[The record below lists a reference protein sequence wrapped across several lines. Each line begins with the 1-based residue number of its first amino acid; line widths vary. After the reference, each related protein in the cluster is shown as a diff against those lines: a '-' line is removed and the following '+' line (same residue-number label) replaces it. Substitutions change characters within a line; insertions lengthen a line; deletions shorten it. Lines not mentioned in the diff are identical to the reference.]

1 MAEEEKLPF
10 RTALTNLLMI
20 VKIRNREKSWS
31 DATENIFSGY
41 TQDDLNS
48 NSDESY
54 LITGTDRHYISTIDE
69 EQLRELAKTF
79 DTPYANIDELF
90 KPVLPV
96 LPNENSLIILDNLIG
111 LLKAYEMNAAYYV
124 KMRDKITQKI
134 AVSKS
139 TRLQSRHRTSSEGA
153 IPPVTSN
160 ILDNL
165 NAPYPANR
173 NSGELRLKL
182 RKLKRQFLLMD
193 KEYDWDSLI
202 TALKSP
208 TRNLE
213 KTFDT
218 KVTDDLIRDVDID
231 AQMQSTIDGINNG
244 VLDSA
249 VRNRLLS
256 LFEKD
261 FREIESPIAI
271 FKQKLLK
278 KILGESGYPPELAEP
293 VKFTLV
299 PSTNKEQ
306 QRAQLLNDILLED
319 TITTSGANDTY
330 TQLKGYADKNSGYA
344 KRFKDQYGMNFSNLP
359 VPQKGSWLTDWRS
372 KMISAIDKKAVNPLV
387 TELYGAKYLP
397 KNIDRRARTRKN
409 RGKYPISQMY
419 PLDKDEYET
428 ELQKYITELN
438 KFNPLGDRFGGA
450 RRKST
455 KARKVTKSKKSRR
468 RVRK

>member
-20 VKIRNREKSWS
+20 VKIRNRDKSWS
-31 DATENIFSGY
+31 DATENIFSNY

-48 NSDESY
+48 NSY
-54 LITGTDRHYISTIDE
+54 LIIGTDRHYISTIDE

-79 DTPYANIDELF
+79 DKPYDNIDILL
-90 KPVLPV
+90 LPFFTK
-96 LPNENSLIILDNLIG
+96 EHSLIILDNLIE

-124 KMRDKITQKI
+124 KMRATIKKKLDVTQL
-134 AVSKS
+134 S
-139 TRLQSRHRTSSEGA
+139 RLQSRHRTSSEGP

-160 ILDNL
+160 IMDKL

-173 NSGELRLKL
+173 NSGDLRLKL
-182 RKLKRQFLLMD
+182 RKLKRQFLAMTTFNLN
-193 KEYDWDSLI
+193 YLI
-202 TALKSP
+202 TQFQSP
-208 TRNLE
+208 QRNFN
-213 KTFDT
+213 KTFDEQLEFHIQN
-218 KVTDDLIRDVDID
+218 VYLDDATNDMISSINNNTSD
-231 AQMQSTIDGINNG
+231 STIQG
-244 VLDSA
+244 
-249 VRNRLLS
+249 LLS
-256 LFEKD
+256 TLFAKD
-261 FREIESPIAI
+261 FQDIESVEAI

-299 PSTNKEQ
+299 PSTDKEK

-319 TITTSGANDTY
+319 TIYTTGANDTY
-330 TQLKGYADKNSGYA
+330 TQLKGYADKNIKYPS
-344 KRFKDQYGMNFSNLP
+344 RFKEQYGMNFSNLP

-372 KMISAIDKKAVNPLV
+372 KMISAIDEKAVNPLV
-387 TELYGAKYLP
+387 TKLYGAEYLP
-397 KNIDRRARTRKN
+397 KNIDRRAKTRKN
-409 RGKYPISQMY
+409 RGKYPIDKLY
-419 PLDKDEYET
+419 PLDESEYKT
-428 ELQKYITELN
+428 ELKKYITELN

-455 KARKVTKSKKSRR
+455 KATKARKVTNSKKSRR